1 MFVYWEAA
9 MSVGVTWAVLLN
21 VSLFWKGRKELI
33 IRNKIRKASSSD
45 MFSNILED
53 MYNDII
59 TQYVLLTKT
68 FDSSSLEKSDK
79 TEVEK
84 NETIY
89 LVDDLFKVKV
99 ISYEFHLNKEA
110 AANKDQ
116 QMHQSIND
124 ILMKTTRQLEP
135 LKDNDQKVALHNDVI
150 KDMQNTDLLCGH
162 ISVDDGPKVMK
173 GLTNALWHMDGQS
186 ETINDALKKCKH
198 VPPVPERL
206 K

>member
-9 MSVGVTWAVLLN
+9 MSVTWAVLLN

-89 LVDDLFKVKV
+89 LVDDL
-99 ISYEFHLNKEA
+99 
-110 AANKDQ
+110 
-116 QMHQSIND
+116 
-124 ILMKTTRQLEP
+124 
-135 LKDNDQKVALHNDVI
+135 
-150 KDMQNTDLLCGH
+150 
-162 ISVDDGPKVMK
+162 
-173 GLTNALWHMDGQS
+173 
-186 ETINDALKKCKH
+186 
-198 VPPVPERL
+198 
-206 K
+206 